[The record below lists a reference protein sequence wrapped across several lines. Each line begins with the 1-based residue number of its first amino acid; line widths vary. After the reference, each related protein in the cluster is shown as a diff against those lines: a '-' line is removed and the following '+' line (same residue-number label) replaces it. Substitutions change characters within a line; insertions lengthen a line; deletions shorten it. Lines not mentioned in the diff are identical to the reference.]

1 MSFKKGHVGFPS
13 VGKEKEENEKK
24 KTVLNKKW
32 ISNSCMMRRSF

>member
-24 KTVLNKKW
+24 K
-32 ISNSCMMRRSF
+32 NSFKQKMDI